1 MPSWPSSAGVV
12 RMMLKGKRILIL
24 ESDYIVAH
32 ALQRVLEKEGAT
44 AHVGPCVEPMVFDAV
59 IMDWG
64 WARRPLVK
72 TLSES
77 PIPMLA
83 YTSDPAA
90 ILRRF
95 PGCCVLSKPASDEG
109 LIRAVIDLLHS
120 SE

>member
-1 MPSWPSSAGVV
+1 
-12 RMMLKGKRILIL
+12 MMLNGKRILIL

-32 ALQRVLEKEGAT
+32 AIQHVLEQEGAT
-44 AHVGPCVEPMVFDAV
+44 VHVGPYIGPVVFDAM

-95 PGCCVLSKPASDEG
+95 PGCRVLSKPASDEG
-109 LIRAVIDLLHS
+109 LIRAVIDLLNS
-120 SE
+120 LE

>member
-1 MPSWPSSAGVV
+1 
-12 RMMLKGKRILIL
+12 MMLNGKLVLIL

-77 PIPMLA
+77 PILMLA

-95 PGCCVLSKPASDEG
+95 PGCRVLSKPASDEG